1 MWGACRGFCM
11 WLCVYD
17 YISDCVE
24 RFVTLCVYSCVWLC
38 CYGCEALGIEPRAS
52 QRFSLMLPLVCS
64 LLSWCVCSA
73 ALVAPLLFHGF

>member
-1 MWGACRGFCM
+1 MSMCLCGCVYVGEVQGAVYVARAVWGAVCGG
-11 WLCVYD
+11 
-17 YISDCVE
+17 
-24 RFVTLCVYSCVWLC
+24 
-38 CYGCEALGIEPRAS
+38 YGCEALGIEPRAS